1 MKFSHKVVA
10 ASSALLLVTVSLL
23 SIQQL
28 YTVRSAVENHVS
40 ASVNEMVSGVKNTVV
55 SEMNAKKAL
64 AQSTTE
70 VIEIAPQDH
79 AYVKT
84 ILEKPKLKNSFLAV
98 GFGYEANGFVIENDD
113 GWEAGPDYDP
123 RIRPWYIDAK
133 SKNSLVVT
141 APYVDASSKK
151 VIISV
156 GTPVKDNGRFTAGMF
171 YDLELTN

>member
-28 YTVRSAVENHVS
+28 YTVRSAVQNNVN
-40 ASVNEMVSGVKNTVV
+40 ASLEEMVSGVKNTVV

-70 VIEIAPQDH
+70 VIEINPQDRT
-79 AYVKT
+79 YVKT

-98 GFGYEANGFVIENDD
+98 GFGYEANES
-113 GWEAGPDYDP
+113 
-123 RIRPWYIDAK
+123 K
-133 SKNSLVVT
+133 SV
-141 APYVDASSKK
+141 AC
-151 VIISV
+151 
-156 GTPVKDNGRFTAGMF
+156 FF
-171 YDLELTN
+171 